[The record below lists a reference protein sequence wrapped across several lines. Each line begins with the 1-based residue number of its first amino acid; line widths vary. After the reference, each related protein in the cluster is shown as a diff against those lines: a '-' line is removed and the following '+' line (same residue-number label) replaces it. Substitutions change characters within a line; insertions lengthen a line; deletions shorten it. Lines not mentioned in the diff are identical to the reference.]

1 MTDRTLS
8 RSERLRRLG
17 AIRRLFES
25 GEGGFVYPLRYLFFA
40 ESDTRNSVRVLFS
53 TPKRYH
59 KRANKRNLLRR
70 RMKECYRLRKAA
82 LHFEQGVSL
91 DLALIYSAKE
101 RVDYRRID
109 SAVEKILRK
118 VSEQISAR

>member
-8 RSERLRRLG
+8 RSERLRTLG

>member
-1 MTDRTLS
+1 MNDRTLS
-8 RSERLRRLG
+8 RAERLRTLG

-25 GEGGFVYPLRYLFFA
+25 GEGGFVYPLRYLYFA
-40 ESDTRNSVRVLFS
+40 ESDSQSSVRVLFS
-53 TPKRYH
+53 TPKRFH

-70 RMKECYRLRKAA
+70 RMKESYRLRKQT
-82 LHFEQGVSL
+82 LQFGRGISL

-118 VSEQISAR
+118 VTEQISAQ